1 MGELLITVDFDSN
14 VPIYRQIADQIRALV
29 ARRQLSNGDELP
41 SVRRLGTMIGVN
53 QNTVARAYRILAE
66 EGLVLLRHGAGARV
80 SEPKSP
86 YREPGAIDDHE
97 RRLHDIISRLVLRG
111 ASRAEV
117 ERALMEAVERFF
129 RTPAD

>member
-1 MGELLITVDFDSN
+1 MGELLITVDFDSD

-29 ARRQLSNGDELP
+29 ARRLLSKGDELP

-80 SEPKSP
+80 SEPKNP
-86 YREPGAIDDHE
+86 YREPGTLDDHE

-111 ASRAEV
+111 ASRGEV
-117 ERALMEAVERFF
+117 ESALKEAVERFF